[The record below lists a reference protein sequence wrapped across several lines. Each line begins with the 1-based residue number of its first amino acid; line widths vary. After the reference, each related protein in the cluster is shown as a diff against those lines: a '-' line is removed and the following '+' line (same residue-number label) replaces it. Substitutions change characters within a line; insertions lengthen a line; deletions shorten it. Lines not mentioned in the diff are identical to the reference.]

1 MIWQFKIMSKTNKF
15 NFLLSAGI
23 AMVFMAIV
31 SCHNGGKQQN
41 NMVTQKLE
49 VKTFSDTAIFSKNP
63 LESEFGL
70 HCELETEVD
79 LPIDGPKPLTDSIRR
94 LVTKEMYRMFDLEA
108 GFVNSEDELH
118 IPFEKVCKW
127 DGENIFSDFVNHYRP
142 LYEKYA
148 MGAGDNSLT
157 MKLVSQTETFVT
169 YYEEKTGC
177 AASCNT
183 EHEYYTFRINDGYL
197 LDEIISDMSME
208 KFVEKYPQYE
218 IDENVETPFMG
229 LSDKGLLYGA
239 YVATGASSGE
249 NHIDTIPYKIVMPY
263 LTEEVHELVQ
273 E

>member
-1 MIWQFKIMSKTNKF
+1 MSKTNNF
-15 NFLLSAGI
+15 NILLFAGI
-23 AMVFMAIV
+23 ATLFIAMA
-31 SCHNGGKQQN
+31 SCRNGENKHN

-49 VKTFSDTAIFSKNP
+49 VKTFSDTAIFLKNP
-63 LESEFGL
+63 PESEFGL

-127 DGENIFSDFVNHYRP
+127 DGENIFKDFVNHYRP

-148 MGAGDNSLT
+148 IGAGDNSLT

-183 EHEYYTFRINDGYL
+183 EHEYYTFRISDGYL
-197 LDEIISDMSME
+197 LDEIVSDVSM
-208 KFVEKYPQYE
+208 KKLVEKYPQYE
-218 IDENVETPFMG
+218 IDEDMETPFMG
-229 LSDKGLLYGA
+229 LSDHGLLYGA
-239 YVATGASSGE
+239 YVTTGASSGE
-249 NHIDTIPYKIVMPY
+249 NHIDTIPYNIVMPY
-263 LTEEVHELVQ
+263 LAEEVQELVQ